1 MLYFAEVKQTKGFIG
16 GLKTELKLLACQGND
31 QNWSILPKET
41 TIAAEEANNFGDG
54 ALVVVNLNE
63 NQEIKG
69 KIEPAA
75 GKVVNILQSFSRLL
89 SKSKDQEQEMDQW
102 RQSLAIQLEEL
113 NERERELQERLEAL
127 GLMDVEH
134 GENFV
139 TIQSPEEFQE
149 KINLVRAAFENQQAN
164 LDNHQQQLEQ
174 QRTALGQSQEE
185 VNRQGEALK
194 NYQDR
199 WQEATR
205 SVEEAKIQLQVKQNL
220 LKSKHESLELLNL
233 ELRTKEELR
242 ERISR
247 LAIESGNVELEQKID
262 INALE
267 SMPLGELQEIVNKL
281 KKELEKIVR
290 FVNEQ
295 EEELTLQCQTI
306 QELEDRVH
314 AASEYDRLSLEQELA
329 EEQERKEFLDK
340 TLVGQRRTLRE
351 RQEIFKQHMRILER
365 RQGIISSD
373 WEDQVINLKPILNQL
388 KNQHNNLEHKR
399 VELEAEIKQIQQG
412 FEEVQKTVEQQEG
425 ELEAKK
431 KELQEQ
437 EENWQQARIF
447 LAQLQSQIKIYEETL
462 QPLQAGLNETQE
474 RLEALEELFE
484 QTQASA

>member
-41 TIAAEEANNFGDG
+41 TIVAEEANNFGDG

-102 RQSLAIQLEEL
+102 RQSLTIQLEEL
-113 NERERELQERLEAL
+113 SRREMELQERLEVGFPVDL
-127 GLMDVEH
+127 
-134 GENFV
+134 
-139 TIQSPEEFQE
+139 SEEFQE
-149 KINLVRAAFENQQAN
+149 KINIVKAAFDNQQAN
-164 LDNHQQQLEQ
+164 LDNRQEQLEQ
-174 QRTALGQSQEE
+174 QRTALGQRQEE
-185 VNRQGEALK
+185 VNRQGEELK
-194 NYQDR
+194 SYQAR
-199 WQEATR
+199 WQQSAGA
-205 SVEEAKIQLQVKQNL
+205 VEEAKIQLQVKQNL

-388 KNQHNNLEHKR
+388 KNQQNNLQHKR
-399 VELEAEIKQIQQG
+399 VELEAEIKQIQQS
-412 FEEVQKTVEQQEG
+412 FEQAQKTVEQQEG

-462 QPLQAGLNETQE
+462 QPLQAELNEARE
-474 RLEALEELFE
+474 KFEALEQLFD
-484 QTQASA
+484 QT